1 MSDSNRFNQMLRWY
15 PPYWR
20 SKYGEGMAALLEDT
34 YGTGRV
40 PMHVR
45 LSLVKSGSLERA
57 REVGFIGSTVSP
69 LERQRAGS
77 LLVLCG
83 WGAFM
88 FAGALFAKF
97 TDNWGASQLGQG
109 DRVLVMYLYRVVQ
122 WTGAAGV
129 MIVFGAAIVALP
141 SLIRLL
147 RSGGWVHVRRSI
159 LRAMCAGAIVVV
171 TTAALVTW
179 AYHLTVIER
188 NGGLGVYGFAVA
200 VWSLTVSVAVV
211 IVTSAA
217 VSTVSRLELPRRTTR
232 WLSTMAVVL
241 TSFMFVILAGMLTWW
256 SIESVHEPAFLRNA
270 IGNGL
275 FYTSSEF
282 PLTLVIASLLMSV
295 GLCAAVGGTIR
306 VIRARRDDGVYV

>member
-1 MSDSNRFNQMLRWY
+1 
-15 PPYWR
+15 
-20 SKYGEGMAALLEDT
+20 
-34 YGTGRV
+34 
-40 PMHVR
+40 
-45 LSLVKSGSLERA
+45 
-57 REVGFIGSTVSP
+57 
-69 LERQRAGS
+69 
-77 LLVLCG
+77 
-83 WGAFM
+83 
-88 FAGALFAKF
+88 
-97 TDNWGASQLGQG
+97 
-109 DRVLVMYLYRVVQ
+109 
-122 WTGAAGV
+122 
-129 MIVFGAAIVALP
+129 
-141 SLIRLL
+141 
-147 RSGGWVHVRRSI
+147 
-159 LRAMCAGAIVVV
+159 
-171 TTAALVTW
+171 
-179 AYHLTVIER
+179 
-188 NGGLGVYGFAVA
+188 VYGFAVA

-256 SIESVHEPAFLRNA
+256 SIESVREPAFLRNA